1 MKRIANFTTVAS
13 IFWVLLPSIARTQT
27 APELCQGPYF
37 TEEQGKTFLAQNRPQ
52 SLADWE
58 KRAEQIRDNILEGG
72 ELKALPPTPNSKLI
86 THSRKEMAGY
96 TVENVAFESVGGYWV
111 TGNLYRPLHQKG
123 PFAAVLC
130 THGHLRNAAESRVH
144 QQMQYRCG
152 NLARMGAVVL
162 AIDMIGYGDS
172 PQCDHKIP
180 KAFKLQSINSRR
192 ALDVLLALPDIDPA
206 RVAVT
211 GESGGGTQTF
221 MLTALDPRVKVAVP
235 VVMVSAHFFGGCV
248 CESGMPVHKKG
259 AFQTNNVEIAA
270 LAAPRPMLIV
280 SDGDDWTKHNPTVEF
295 PHLQHIYGLYG
306 KTVNIENAHFAAEK
320 HDYGPSKR
328 AAMYRFL
335 AKHLRLD
342 LSKVTQA
349 DGSIDESA
357 VRLLSKEELTVFDAA
372 HPRPASAVMGD
383 EGVSA
388 LLK

>member
-1 MKRIANFTTVAS
+1 
-13 IFWVLLPSIARTQT
+13 
-27 APELCQGPYF
+27 
-37 TEEQGKTFLAQNRPQ
+37 
-52 SLADWE
+52 
-58 KRAEQIRDNILEGG
+58 
-72 ELKALPPTPNSKLI
+72 
-86 THSRKEMAGY
+86 
-96 TVENVAFESVGGYWV
+96 
-111 TGNLYRPLHQKG
+111 
-123 PFAAVLC
+123 
-130 THGHLRNAAESRVH
+130 
-144 QQMQYRCG
+144 
-152 NLARMGAVVL
+152 
-162 AIDMIGYGDS
+162 
-172 PQCDHKIP
+172 
-180 KAFKLQSINSRR
+180 
-192 ALDVLLALPDIDPA
+192 
-206 RVAVT
+206 
-211 GESGGGTQTF
+211 

-306 KTVNIENAHFAAEK
+306 QTVNVENAHFAAEK